1 MRGAALTAMPIISFI
16 IGMCVGKYPLNP
28 FQALSFLVNDKSL
41 AHGVEYAVFFNVRL
55 PRVIMAML
63 FGAVMGVSG
72 ATLQTLL
79 RNPLVSPYTLGISSG
94 AAFGAAL
101 SLILGFYGLSVEI
114 SALLFSLLA
123 LFLVFSLAK
132 VRGKLSPISTIL
144 AGVIVSAL
152 FHGAVMLLQVIAD
165 PMRLAGVVGWIAG
178 RLNEVSWSHVL
189 MSAPLALAGL
199 SGLMMLRWRI
209 FVLSLGDEEARALGI
224 DVTKERLI
232 AILLS
237 CLAVSAVV
245 AAAGIIGWICL
256 IAPHIARLIGAP
268 NPRELLPV
276 SASVGATFLLLT
288 DSLARTVWTYE
299 IPVGIIATIIGAPL
313 FLYLLK
319 RTTQVFDV

>member
-1 MRGAALTAMPIISFI
+1 MPIISFI

>member
-1 MRGAALTAMPIISFI
+1 MAFQLSLRGAALTAMPIISFI

-28 FQALSFLVNDKSL
+28 FQALSFLVNDESL

-55 PRVIMAML
+55 PRAIMAML

-123 LFLVFSLAK
+123 LFLVLSLAK

-256 IAPHIARLIGAP
+256 IAPILQDLSG
-268 NPRELLPV
+268 LPILENCCQCRRPWGLH
-276 SASVGATFLLLT
+276 SF
-288 DSLARTVWTYE
+288 Y
-299 IPVGIIATIIGAPL
+299 
-313 FLYLLK
+313 
-319 RTTQVFDV
+319 